1 MSINVGIISY
11 EAAGNLHSVRKAVLA
26 TGASTTMVKNTND
39 LGQVDR
45 LILPGVGSFRDAID
59 ELRHAELYE
68 SIQEMVKKVPVLG
81 ICLGMQ
87 ILSKFGSECGSTSG
101 FDVFDATVSRI
112 PAENRKIPHV
122 GFNTVNVLNDD
133 FGLFNGI
140 EDNEFYF
147 MHSYEALTS
156 SNILSKT
163 TYMGHEFISSMQND
177 RVFGVQFHPEK
188 SRDAG
193 IELLRNFINLN

>member
-26 TGASTTMVKNTND
+26 AGASVIMVKNTDD
-39 LGQVDR
+39 LDQIDR
-45 LILPGVGSFRDAID
+45 LILPGVGSFRDAVD
-59 ELRHAELYE
+59 ELRHADLYE
-68 SIQEMVKKVPVLG
+68 SIQEIIKKVPVLG

-87 ILSKFGSECGSTSG
+87 ILSKLGSECGSTSG
-101 FDVFDATVSRI
+101 FGVFDSTVSRI
-112 PAENRKIPHV
+112 SSENRKIPHV

-133 FGLFNGI
+133 SGLFNGI

-147 MHSYEALTS
+147 MHSYEVLTS
-156 SNILSKT
+156 SDILSKT
-163 TYMGHEFISSMQND
+163 TYMGHEFISSMRKD

-193 IELLRNFINLN
+193 IKLLRNFTNIS